1 MQRRSIAQGKPR
13 YQGRLRSIS
22 QPPPPDPVSTIA
34 GALQTAPVPRRSIV
48 AATGPQVAE
57 DPVAAGGLNATGRSS
72 VMGVRRRSLQGEPAA
87 TTQQVGA
94 HDDDRR

>member
-1 MQRRSIAQGKPR
+1 MQRRSIVQGKPR

-48 AATGPQVAE
+48 PAGPQVAE
-57 DPVAAGGLNATGRSS
+57 DPVATGGLNATGRSS
-72 VMGVRRRSLQGEPAA
+72 VMGARRRSLQGEPAA

-94 HDDDRR
+94 CGDWR